1 MIKAIF
7 FDLFFTLIY
16 PHYSS
21 TNNEFDILNITKEE
35 WEEHAENPIL
45 YKERALGKVMSE
57 EDIINKILK
66 TFENEKYY
74 EQCERV
80 LDSRLS
86 RMRAAIDNV
95 NDDIIF
101 TLSEL
106 RKRNI
111 KLCLISNAD
120 VIDCKYWNQ
129 SVLSTYFDKSI
140 FSCNVGILKPDVNI
154 YKLAMNQMGVKASE
168 SIFVGDGG
176 SNEIFGAKQVGM
188 TTVFTEY
195 LEKKEENKRKYILPY
210 TDYVI
215 NQFNQLLDIII

>member
-21 TNNEFDILNITKEE
+21 ENNEFNILNISKEE
-35 WEEHAENPIL
+35 WEEHAENPSL
-45 YKERALGKVMSE
+45 YEERALGKIDLE
-57 EDIINKILK
+57 EEIINKILR

-74 EQCERV
+74 GQCKKI
-80 LDSRLS
+80 LDSRIS

-101 TLSEL
+101 TLREL

-120 VIDCKYWNQ
+120 VIDCKYWNE
-129 SVLSTYFDKSI
+129 SVLSTYFDESI
-140 FSCNVGILKPDVNI
+140 FSCNGLWNLCHLPIL
-154 YKLAMNQMGVKASE
+154 
-168 SIFVGDGG
+168 
-176 SNEIFGAKQVGM
+176 
-188 TTVFTEY
+188 
-195 LEKKEENKRKYILPY
+195 
-210 TDYVI
+210 
-215 NQFNQLLDIII
+215 

>member
-1 MIKAIF
+1 MIKAVF

-35 WEEHAENPIL
+35 WEMHAENSIL
-45 YKERALGKVMSE
+45 YKERAIGKVISE
-57 EDIINKILK
+57 EEIIKQILK
-66 TFENEKYY
+66 AFENEKYY
-74 EQCERV
+74 EQYERV

-106 RKRNI
+106 RKHNI

-120 VIDCKYWNQ
+120 VINCKYWNE

-140 FSCNVGILKPDVNI
+140 FSCNVGILKPDENI

-176 SNEIFGAKQVGM
+176 SNELFGAKQVGM
-188 TTVFTEY
+188 KTVFTEY
-195 LEKKEENKRKYILPY
+195 LEKKEENERKSILLHA
-210 TDYVI
+210 DYVI
-215 NQFNQLLDIII
+215 DQFNQLLEVVI